1 VLQSIANRTV
11 GSIANAAARV
21 ESNREVPLSEQA
33 TIAAEYE
40 FLDWEVDGPV
50 ATVWLNRPPVN
61 AVSQDM
67 YGELIRLFGD
77 ISQFGPGVH
86 AIVLAARGK
95 HFCGGNDLDEFRSM
109 TPDNAPVRMREVRE
123 AFWAIRDC
131 PLPVVGAVQGVA
143 VGTGLA
149 IAASCD
155 FIIAAEGA
163 RLGVTEIAMGVMGA
177 GKHLR
182 RLVPE
187 PVLRWMF
194 LSGEPAP
201 VEELLKLGAVI
212 DVVAPDGLLD
222 AARDRAAR
230 IARHSPLAIR
240 VAKRSLNAIEFA
252 DLKSGYE
259 IEQGFSG
266 DLARFDDPKESLAA
280 FFEGRAPK
288 YTGS

>member
-1 VLQSIANRTV
+1 M
-11 GSIANAAARV
+11 GG
-21 ESNREVPLSEQA
+21 PLSEQVTTA
-33 TIAAEYE
+33 IEYE
-40 FLDWEVDGPV
+40 FLDWDVDGPI

-77 ISQFGPGVH
+77 VSQLGGGVNV
-86 AIVLAARGK
+86 IVLAARGK
-95 HFCGGNDLDEFRSM
+95 HFCAGNDLDEFRSL
-109 TPDNAPVRMREVRE
+109 TPENAPARMREVRE

-155 FIIAAEGA
+155 FTIAAAGA
-163 RLGVTEIAMGVMGA
+163 RLGVTEISMGVMGA

-201 VEELLKLGAVI
+201 VEDLLRLGALI
-212 DVVAPDGLLD
+212 DVVASERLLD
-222 AARDRAAR
+222 EARDRASR
-230 IARHSPLAIR
+230 IACHSPLAIR

-280 FFEGRAPK
+280 FFEGRAPR
-288 YTGS
+288 YTGT